1 MSFLSFISMTG
12 IRALAPIRRE
22 KVEKKQD
29 WIGRSLYLSC
39 TSALVHCLKTLRNKV
54 PVNHCVKN
62 CFEAM
67 LHRKGVR
74 NWGAQRNRK
83 DVQKSTGSVL

>member
-12 IRALAPIRRE
+12 IRALAPLRRE
-22 KVEKKQD
+22 EMEKRQGE
-29 WIGRSLYLSC
+29 IGRLLYLSC
-39 TSALVHCLKTLRNKV
+39 MSALVHRAETLRNKV

-67 LHRKGVR
+67 LHRRGAR
-74 NWGAQRNRK
+74 NW
-83 DVQKSTGSVL
+83 VPS